1 MKRARPLH
9 RQLGLSL
16 LEVLVTVTIFA
27 MLFAVLTLGWHQSMN
42 AQAKLGE
49 AAEHARTHQQLAL
62 LLRQLISE
70 TLVPEY
76 QAGTEFS
83 ADDKGFVA
91 ETSTSL
97 LATVG
102 AAPLAVS
109 VKLETTSEGKRLQIT
124 HGEADSRPLP
134 WRFSEARWRYLD
146 NAGQWHDDWPPPS
159 PIAGMPLPRER
170 DSYLPALVAFSY
182 TIVGESRSHEL
193 LAAPRA
199 SGWRLGEPSSPIAD
213 LNRP

>member
-1 MKRARPLH
+1 MSFARPLH

-42 AQAKLGE
+42 AQAKLGA

-62 LLRQLISE
+62 LLRQMISE
-70 TLVPEY
+70 TLVPDY
-76 QAGTEFS
+76 QAGVEFN

-97 LATVG
+97 LASIG
-102 AAPLAVS
+102 AAPLPTS
-109 VKLETTSEGKRLQIT
+109 VKLETTPDGRRLQVT
-124 HGEADSRPLP
+124 HGDADSQPLP
-134 WRFSEARWRYLD
+134 WRFSQARWRYLD
-146 NAGQWHDDWPPPS
+146 SAGQWHDAWPPPPPS
-159 PIAGMPLPRER
+159 LGMPLPMER

-182 TIVGESRSHEL
+182 TFVGESRAHEL

-199 SGWRLGEPSSPIAD
+199 SGWRLREPTSPIAD
-213 LNRP
+213 MNSP